1 MKKALLLTICALPV
15 LLLATIYAFLLGFD
29 TMKWDRVALYMMIA
43 AAVLSL
49 LIPVICLELGLIWKK
64 HCPLRLYFA
73 VSCLSSLAFWIA
85 CYVDVGDKI
94 QQFHA
99 A

>member
-1 MKKALLLTICALPV
+1 MKKPLILTICAFPI
-15 LLLATIYAFLLGFD
+15 LLLVTIYVFLIQFD
-29 TMKWDRVALYMMIA
+29 MMKWDGVAMYMLFT
-43 AAVLSL
+43 AAVLSFL
-49 LIPVICLELGLIWKK
+49 MPVICGLGLIWKEYSS
-64 HCPLRLYFA
+64 LRLYFA

-94 QQFHA
+94 RQFYA